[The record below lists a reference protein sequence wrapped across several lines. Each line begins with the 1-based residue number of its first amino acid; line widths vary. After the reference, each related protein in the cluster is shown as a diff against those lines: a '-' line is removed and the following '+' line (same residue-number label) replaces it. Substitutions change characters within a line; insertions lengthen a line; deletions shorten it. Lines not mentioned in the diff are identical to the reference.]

1 MTDQISH
8 TPTPPALPP
17 PAPTRD
23 TALPELT
30 PKRHAWVWIVVL
42 LVFALVFWWVWHQ
55 NGTSSSSAPAGRG
68 AVGGTVT
75 VTTATATKGDIG
87 VYLTAIGTVTPVYT
101 ASIVTQVTGQVIAV
115 HFREGQLIN
124 KGDAL
129 VDIDP
134 RPYEATLKVAQ
145 GTLERDTHLL
155 EQAQMDLER
164 YQQALSRNAIAK
176 QQVDDQGKLVLQ
188 DQGTVKLDQGNV
200 DFDKVQVDFCHII
213 APITGRVGLR
223 LVDPGNVVTS
233 GGGTTLAVITQLQPI
248 TVVFTI
254 SEDSLQQVLGQL
266 HKNQTLEVQAYD
278 RAQSKMIAK
287 GKLLTTDNLIDTT
300 TGTIKMRAVFDNRSN
315 ANRSNAN
322 RSNAKPSANKSNDNK
337 NDDTGSSTLF
347 PNQFVNTRLLVDTL
361 HDVTLIDSSA
371 IQHNGTQAFVWI
383 IQDGKSQTRNVT
395 PGTTDNNQTQVTGLN
410 PGEVV
415 AGSSFE
421 KLQNGSKVNVVQ
433 QQGPGQSQSQ
443 ASQPDQSSNNGAQQE
458 KSAKGKSGKAQSGS
472 KAN

>member
-115 HFREGQLIN
+115 HFREGQLVN

-266 HKNQTLEVQAYD
+266 HKSQTLEVQAYD

-300 TGTIKMRAVFDNRSN
+300 TGTIKMRAVFDN
-315 ANRSNAN
+315 
-322 RSNAKPSANKSNDNK
+322 KGKDN
-337 NDDTGSSTLF
+337 NGITLF

-361 HDVTLIDSSA
+361 HDVTLVDSSA

-395 PGTTDNNQTQVTGLN
+395 TGATDNNQTQVTGLN

-433 QQGPGQSQSQ
+433 QQGPGQSQNQGQ
-443 ASQPDQSSNNGAQQE
+443 ASQDQSGNNGAQQK
-458 KSAKGKSGKAQSGS
+458 KSGKSKSGKAQSGS

>member
-17 PAPTRD
+17 PAPKRD

-30 PKRHAWVWIVVL
+30 PKRHAWVWVAVL
-42 LVFALVFWWVWHQ
+42 LVFVLVFWWVLRQH
-55 NGTSSSSAPAGRG
+55 GASSSAAPMGRG
-68 AVGGTVT
+68 GGGGTAT
-75 VTTATATKGDIG
+75 VTTATATHGQIG
-87 VYLTAIGTVTPVYT
+87 VYLAAIGTVTPVYT
-101 ASIVTQVTGQVIAV
+101 ASIVSQVTGQVVTV
-115 HFREGQLIN
+115 HYREGQLVT
-124 KGDAL
+124 KGTPL

-134 RPYEATLKVAQ
+134 RPYEATLKVAE

-164 YQQALSRNAIAK
+164 YQQALARNAIAK

-200 DFDKVQVDFCHII
+200 DYDRVQVGFCHII

-233 GGGTTLAVITQLQPI
+233 SGGTTLAVITQLAPI

-254 SEDSLQQVLGQL
+254 SEDSLQQVLAQL
-266 HKNQTLEVQAYD
+266 HKNKTLEVQAYD
-278 RAQSKMIAK
+278 RAQSKMIAT

-300 TGTIKMRAVFDNRSN
+300 TGTIKMRAVFDNKSGGN
-315 ANRSNAN
+315 KAN
-322 RSNAKPSANKSNDNK
+322 P
-337 NDDTGSSTLF
+337 LF

-361 HDVTLIDSSA
+361 HDVTLVDSSA
-371 IQHNGTQAFVWI
+371 IQHNGTQAFVWV
-383 IQDGKSQTRNVT
+383 IQDGKAQTRNIT
-395 PGTTDNNQTQVTGLN
+395 TGTADNNLTQVTGLN

-415 AGSSFE
+415 ADSSFE
-421 KLQNGSKVNVVQ
+421 KLQNGSKVNIVQ
-433 QQGPGQSQSQ
+433 QQGPGQSGQQ
-443 ASQPDQSSNNGAQQE
+443 NQNNNQAQQN
-458 KSAKGKSGKAQSGS
+458 KSGKGKSGNAQSGS
-472 KAN
+472 KAH